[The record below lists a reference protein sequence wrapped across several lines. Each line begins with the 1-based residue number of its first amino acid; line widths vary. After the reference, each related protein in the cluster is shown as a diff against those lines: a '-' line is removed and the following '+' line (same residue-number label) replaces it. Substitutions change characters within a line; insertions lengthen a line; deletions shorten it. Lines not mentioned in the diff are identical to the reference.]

1 MLRSRF
7 QVGSKSN
14 GRGSKVNRRVLG
26 WDRCPSCGA
35 PVLVKSRVMGGV
47 GWACRR
53 CCSFRL
59 EHGDGRLE
67 EGGLWFSDWLDSRLT
82 WPSHIAR
89 PAPTG
94 DVALLAS

>member
-1 MLRSRF
+1 MLRTRF
-7 QVGSKSN
+7 RTGSKSN
-14 GRGSKVNRRVLG
+14 GQGSKVNRHVLG

-67 EGGLWFSDWLDSRLT
+67 EGGLWFSDWLDSRLH
-82 WPSHIAR
+82 WPTHMTR
-89 PAPTG
+89 PVPTTAG
-94 DVALLAS
+94 ALLAS